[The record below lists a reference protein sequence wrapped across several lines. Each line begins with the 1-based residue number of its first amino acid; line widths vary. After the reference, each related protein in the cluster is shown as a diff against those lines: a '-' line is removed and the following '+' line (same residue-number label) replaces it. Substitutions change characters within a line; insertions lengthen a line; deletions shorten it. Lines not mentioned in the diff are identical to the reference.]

1 MDWEVGEGGGEYCRI
16 YDFMD
21 CMLSAVLVFG
31 VSLSGLKIRCVNVLK
46 PGSQS
51 FEYFEKVKIKED

>member
-1 MDWEVGEGGGEYCRI
+1 MGAGGCRM

-31 VSLSGLKIRCVNVLK
+31 VSLSGLKIRCVNVLE
-46 PGSQS
+46 PGSQG
-51 FEYFEKVKIKED
+51 FEYFEKVKIKEE